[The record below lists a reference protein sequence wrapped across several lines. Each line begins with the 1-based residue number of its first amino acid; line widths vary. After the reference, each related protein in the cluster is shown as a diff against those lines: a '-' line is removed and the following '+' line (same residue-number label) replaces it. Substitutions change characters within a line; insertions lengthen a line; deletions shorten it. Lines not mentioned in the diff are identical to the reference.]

1 MANTKLCYPTVETWF
16 IVWDD
21 TRENILSYGS
31 IEPNQCMETKWSEV
45 DYYEN
50 EAEWIDVL
58 LDNGINP
65 FPPEIKKED
74 YDVVEVLEN

>member
-50 EAEWIDVL
+50 EAEWIEVL

-65 FPPEIKKED
+65 FPEEIKEED
-74 YDVVEVLEN
+74 DDVVEVLEN

>member
-21 TRENILSYGS
+21 TRENILGYGS
-31 IEPNQCMETKWSEV
+31 AEPTQCMETKWIEV
-45 DYYEN
+45 DFYEN

-65 FPPEIKKED
+65 FPPELEED
-74 YDVVEVLEN
+74 DIIDEETVN